1 MAQLQSIL
9 QQLLQTSCSCIDALL
24 DFATI
29 SIVTRV
35 LSRGGG
41 GGGGGGAEGK
51 LCQRIEVLID
61 FPSKA
66 TGTDSFN
73 DVASWEEAKR
83 HYNHEEENNTELET
97 EVGGIQVAKQLF
109 QINCSK
115 GRHQEKVDG
124 GIRIWMRRLYFHYQ
138 LT

>member
-9 QQLLQTSCSCIDALL
+9 QQLLLTSCSCMDALL

-35 LSRGGG
+35 SSRGGGGG

-73 DVASWEEAKR
+73 DVAIVGKR
-83 HYNHEEENNTELET
+83 QS
-97 EVGGIQVAKQLF
+97 VI
-109 QINCSK
+109 
-115 GRHQEKVDG
+115 
-124 GIRIWMRRLYFHYQ
+124 
-138 LT
+138 